1 MLSKFKIQSCYRI
14 LILQMIF
21 LGQMIYCGI
30 RCRFQKNKIV
40 NKNASSFSIKELL
53 MSVKLLH
60 MFFGNQPAVLRIFY
74 SVCIVVSYID
84 LCFTNEEKE
93 MI

>member
-1 MLSKFKIQSCYRI
+1 MLSKFKIQSCYWI

-21 LGQMIYCGI
+21 LGQMIYCVI
-30 RCRFQKNKIV
+30 RCRFPQNKIV
-40 NKNASSFSIKELL
+40 IKNQSSFIEKELL
-53 MSVKLLH
+53 LSVKLLH

-74 SVCIVVSYID
+74 SVCIGVSYID
-84 LCFTNEEKE
+84 LCFTNKEKE